1 MKINLT
7 ETQKFYLEQQHKVEP
22 NSDISDRIKAIL
34 LANEG
39 WAQKQIAQALR
50 IHVTTVW
57 GHLNDYLLKQKLNNN
72 SGGSSSKLDETQTQ
86 ELIVHLES
94 NTYPSTKEIVAY
106 VKSTYGINYTQQG
119 MYDWLTHHKFSYK
132 KPKGTPAKCD

>member
-34 LANEG
+34 LANKG
-39 WAQKQIAQALR
+39 WTQVHIAEALL

-57 GHLNDYLLKQKLNNN
+57 DHLNDYLRSQKLNNN
-72 SGGSSSKLDETQTQ
+72 SGGSTSKLNKTQTQ
-86 ELIVHLES
+86 ELIEHLQLIS
-94 NTYPSTKEIVAY
+94 S
-106 VKSTYGINYTQQG
+106 
-119 MYDWLTHHKFSYK
+119 F
-132 KPKGTPAKCD
+132 